1 MIIKITILI
10 FFILLIS
17 NCSEK
22 ITYTGLI
29 IDEKINYLELKNKDD
44 LLKIL
49 GQPNYIDPIENN
61 FYYFSEKNISKSRL
75 TKKTVDRL
83 ILVYYF
89 DDKNNII
96 NTKKLNLDDEKTINI
111 SENRIKNDLIK
122 KGLIEKIFGG
132 VSAQPSIPTTSELY
146 L

>member
-1 MIIKITILI
+1 MIIKKTILVFFL
-10 FFILLIS
+10 FFIIS
-17 NCSEK
+17 CSEK

-29 IDEKINYLELKNKDD
+29 IDENINYSEINNKND
-44 LLKIL
+44 LLKLL
-49 GQPNYIDPIENN
+49 GKPNYIDPMENN
-61 FYYFSEKNISKSRL
+61 FYYFSEKNVSKNSL

-89 DDKNNII
+89 DDENNII

-111 SENRIKNDLIK
+111 SEDRIKNDLIK

-132 VSAQPSIPTTSELY
+132 VSAQPSIPTTSE
-146 L
+146 

>member
-1 MIIKITILI
+1 MIIQKTILI
-10 FFILLIS
+10 FFLLFIIS
-17 NCSEK
+17 CTEK
-22 ITYTGLI
+22 VTYTGLM
-29 IDEKINYLELKNKDD
+29 IDEKINNLEINNKNDLLEL
-44 LLKIL
+44 L

-61 FYYFSEKNISKSRL
+61 FYYFSEKNISNNSL

-89 DDKNNII
+89 DDENNII
-96 NTKKLNLDDEKTINI
+96 NTKKLNLDDEKTIDI

-132 VSAQPSIPTTSELY
+132 VSAQPSIPTTSE
-146 L
+146 

>member
-1 MIIKITILI
+1 MIIKKTILI
-10 FFILLIS
+10 FFLILITS
-17 NCSEK
+17 CNDK

-29 IDEKINYLELKNKDD
+29 VNENIDYNEINNKNE
-44 LLKIL
+44 LLKLL

-61 FYYFSEKNISKSRL
+61 FYYFSEKNISKNRL

-89 DDKNNII
+89 DDENNVI
-96 NTKKLNLDDEKTINI
+96 NAKKLNLDDEKNIDI

-132 VSAQPSIPTTSELY
+132 VSAPPSIPTTSK
-146 L
+146 

>member
-1 MIIKITILI
+1 MIIRKTILI
-10 FFILLIS
+10 FILLFIIS
-17 NCSEK
+17 CTEK

-29 IDEKINYLELKNKDD
+29 IDENINYNEINNKDE
-44 LLKIL
+44 LLKLL

-61 FYYFSEKNISKSRL
+61 FYYFSEKNISKNRL

-89 DDKNNII
+89 DDENNII
-96 NTKKLNLDDEKTINI
+96 NAKKLNLDDEKNI
-111 SENRIKNDLIK
+111 DISKNRIKNDLIK

-132 VSAQPSIPTTSELY
+132 VSTQPSIPTTSE
-146 L
+146 

>member
-1 MIIKITILI
+1 MIIKKTILI
-10 FFILLIS
+10 FFLLLIIS
-17 NCSEK
+17 CSEK

-29 IDEKINYLELKNKDD
+29 IDEKINLLEINNKDE
-44 LLKIL
+44 LLQLL
-49 GQPNYIDPIENN
+49 GRPNYIDPIENN
-61 FYYFSEKNISKSRL
+61 FYYFSEKNISNNRL

-89 DDKNNII
+89 DDENNII
-96 NTKKLNLDDEKTINI
+96 NTKRLNLDDEKTVDI

-132 VSAQPSIPTTSELY
+132 VSSQPSIPTTSE
-146 L
+146 

>member
-1 MIIKITILI
+1 MIIKKTILI
-10 FFILLIS
+10 FFLLLIIS
-17 NCSEK
+17 CSEK

-29 IDEKINYLELKNKDD
+29 IDEKINYFEINNKDN
-44 LLKIL
+44 LVKLL

-61 FYYFSEKNISKSRL
+61 FYYFSEKNISKNQL

-89 DDKNNII
+89 DDENNVI
-96 NTKKLNLDDEKTINI
+96 NTKKLNLDNEKTIDI

-132 VSAQPSIPTTSELY
+132 VSAQPSIPTTSD
-146 L
+146 

>member
-1 MIIKITILI
+1 MIIRKTILI
-10 FFILLIS
+10 FILLFIIS
-17 NCSEK
+17 CTEK

-29 IDEKINYLELKNKDD
+29 IDENINYNEINNKDE
-44 LLKIL
+44 LLKLL

-61 FYYFSEKNISKSRL
+61 FYYFSEKNISKNRL

-89 DDKNNII
+89 DDENNII
-96 NTKKLNLDDEKTINI
+96 NAKKLNLDDEKNIDI

-132 VSAQPSIPTTSELY
+132 VSAQPSIPTTSE
-146 L
+146 

>member
-1 MIIKITILI
+1 MIIKKTILI
-10 FFILLIS
+10 IFILFIIS
-17 NCSEK
+17 CSDK

-29 IDEKINYLELKNKDD
+29 IDKNIDNIEINNKNELLQ
-44 LLKIL
+44 LLGK
-49 GQPNYIDPIENN
+49 PNYIDPIENN
-61 FYYFSEKNISKSRL
+61 FYYFSEKNISKNRL

-89 DDKNNII
+89 DEENNII
-96 NTKKLNLDDEKTINI
+96 DTKKLNLDDQKTINI

-132 VSAQPSIPTTSELY
+132 VSAQPSIPTNSE
-146 L
+146 

>member
-1 MIIKITILI
+1 MIIKKTILV
-10 FFILLIS
+10 FFLLLIIS
-17 NCSEK
+17 CTEK

-29 IDEKINYLELKNKDD
+29 IDENINYSEINNKND
-44 LLKIL
+44 LLKLL
-49 GQPNYIDPIENN
+49 GQPNYIDPMENN
-61 FYYFSEKNISKSRL
+61 FYYFSEKNISKNSL

-89 DDKNNII
+89 DDENNII
-96 NTKKLNLDDEKTINI
+96 NTKRLNLDDEKAVDI

-132 VSAQPSIPTTSELY
+132 VSAQPSIPTTSE
-146 L
+146 

>member
-1 MIIKITILI
+1 MIIKKTILI
-10 FFILLIS
+10 FFLLLIT

-29 IDEKINYLELKNKDD
+29 IDEKIDYSELKNKDD

-75 TKKTVDRL
+75 NKKTVDRL

-89 DDKNNII
+89 DDQNNII
-96 NTKKLNLDDEKTINI
+96 NSKELNLDDEKTINI
-111 SENRIKNDLIK
+111 SENRIKNNLIK

-132 VSAQPSIPTTSELY
+132 VSAQPSIPTTSE
-146 L
+146 

>member
-1 MIIKITILI
+1 MIIKKTILI
-10 FFILLIS
+10 FFLLLIIS
-17 NCSEK
+17 CSEK

-29 IDEKINYLELKNKDD
+29 IDENINYSEINNKND
-44 LLKIL
+44 LLKLL

-61 FYYFSEKNISKSRL
+61 FYYFSEKNISKNRL
-75 TKKTVDRL
+75 TKKTIDRL

-96 NTKKLNLDDEKTINI
+96 DTKKLNLDDEKTINI
-111 SENRIKNDLIK
+111 SKNRVKNDLIK

-132 VSAQPSIPTTSELY
+132 VSAQPSIPTTSE
-146 L
+146 

>member
-1 MIIKITILI
+1 MIIQKTILI
-10 FFILLIS
+10 FFLLLIIS
-17 NCSEK
+17 CTEK
-22 ITYTGLI
+22 VTYTGLM
-29 IDEKINYLELKNKDD
+29 IDEKINNLEINNKND
-44 LLKIL
+44 LLKLL

-132 VSAQPSIPTTSELY
+132 VSAQPSIPTTSE
-146 L
+146 

>member
-1 MIIKITILI
+1 MIIKKTILI
-10 FFILLIS
+10 FFLLLIT

-29 IDEKINYLELKNKDD
+29 IDEKIDYSELKNKDD

-61 FYYFSEKNISKSRL
+61 FYYFSEKNISKNSL

-89 DDKNNII
+89 DDENNII
-96 NTKKLNLDDEKTINI
+96 NTKKLNLDDEKIINI

-132 VSAQPSIPTTSELY
+132 VSAQPSIPTNSE
-146 L
+146 

>member
-1 MIIKITILI
+1 MLIKKA
-10 FFILLIS
+10 ILLFFLLLILS
-17 NCSEK
+17 CSEK

-29 IDEKINYLELKNKDD
+29 IDENINYNEINNKDE
-44 LLKIL
+44 LLKLL

-61 FYYFSEKNISKSRL
+61 FYYFSEKNISKNRL

-89 DDKNNII
+89 DDENNII
-96 NTKKLNLDDEKTINI
+96 NAKKLNLDDEKNIDI

-132 VSAQPSIPTTSELY
+132 VSTQPSIPTTSE
-146 L
+146 

>member
-1 MIIKITILI
+1 MIIKKTILV
-10 FFILLIS
+10 FFLLSIIS
-17 NCSEK
+17 CSEK

-29 IDEKINYLELKNKDD
+29 IDENINYIEISNKNE
-44 LLKIL
+44 LLKLL

-61 FYYFSEKNISKSRL
+61 FYYFSEKNISKNRL

-89 DDKNNII
+89 DDENNII
-96 NTKKLNLDDEKTINI
+96 NTKKLNLDDEKNINI

-122 KGLIEKIFGG
+122 KGLIEKIFGV
-132 VSAQPSIPTTSELY
+132 VSAQPSIPTTSE
-146 L
+146 

>member
-1 MIIKITILI
+1 MIRKKTILI
-10 FFILLIS
+10 FFLLLIIS
-17 NCSEK
+17 CSEK

-29 IDEKINYLELKNKDD
+29 IDEKINLLEINNKDE
-44 LLKIL
+44 LLQLL

-61 FYYFSEKNISKSRL
+61 FYYFSEKNISKNRL

-89 DDKNNII
+89 DNENNII
-96 NTKKLNLDDEKTINI
+96 DTKRFNLDDEKIINI
-111 SENRIKNDLIK
+111 SDKRIKNNLIK

-132 VSAQPSIPTTSELY
+132 VSSQPTTIPTTSE
-146 L
+146 

>member
-1 MIIKITILI
+1 MIIKKTILI
-10 FFILLIS
+10 FFILLIIS
-17 NCSEK
+17 CSEK

-29 IDEKINYLELKNKDD
+29 IDEKINLLEINNKDE
-44 LLKIL
+44 LLQLL

-61 FYYFSEKNISKSRL
+61 FYYFSEKNISKNRL

-89 DDKNNII
+89 DDENNIVD
-96 NTKKLNLDDEKTINI
+96 TKRFNLDDEKMINI
-111 SENRIKNDLIK
+111 SDNRIENNLIK

-132 VSAQPSIPTTSELY
+132 VSSQPTIPTTSE
-146 L
+146 

>member
-1 MIIKITILI
+1 MIIKKTILI
-10 FFILLIS
+10 FFLLLIIS
-17 NCSEK
+17 CSEK

-29 IDEKINYLELKNKDD
+29 IDKNINYSEINNKND
-44 LLKIL
+44 LLNLL
-49 GQPNYIDPIENN
+49 GQPNYIDPVEKN
-61 FYYFSEKNISKSRL
+61 FYYFSEKNISKNSL

-132 VSAQPSIPTTSELY
+132 VSAQPSIPTTSE
-146 L
+146 

>member
-1 MIIKITILI
+1 MIIKKTILI
-10 FFILLIS
+10 FFLLLVIS
-17 NCSEK
+17 CSEK

-29 IDEKINYLELKNKDD
+29 IDEKINYLEINNKND
-44 LLKIL
+44 LLKLL

-61 FYYFSEKNISKSRL
+61 FYYFSEKNISKNSL

-89 DDKNNII
+89 DDENNII
-96 NTKKLNLDDEKTINI
+96 NTKKLNLDDEKIINI

-132 VSAQPSIPTTSELY
+132 VSAQPSVPTTSE
-146 L
+146 

>member
-1 MIIKITILI
+1 MIIKKTILI
-10 FFILLIS
+10 FFLILITS
-17 NCSEK
+17 CNDK

-29 IDEKINYLELKNKDD
+29 VNENINYNEINNKNE
-44 LLKIL
+44 LLKLL

-61 FYYFSEKNISKSRL
+61 FYYFSEKNISKNRL

-89 DDKNNII
+89 DDENNVI
-96 NTKKLNLDDEKTINI
+96 NAKKLNLDDEKNIDI

-122 KGLIEKIFGG
+122 KGLIEKVFGG
-132 VSAQPSIPTTSELY
+132 VSTQPSIPTTSE
-146 L
+146 

>member
-1 MIIKITILI
+1 MIIKKTILI
-10 FFILLIS
+10 FFLLLVIS
-17 NCSEK
+17 CSEK

-29 IDEKINYLELKNKDD
+29 IDENINYLEINNKND
-44 LLKIL
+44 LLKLL
-49 GQPNYIDPIENN
+49 GQPNYIDPMENN
-61 FYYFSEKNISKSRL
+61 FYYFSEKNISKNSL

-89 DDKNNII
+89 DVEDNII
-96 NTKKLNLDDEKTINI
+96 NTKKLNLDNEKTIDI

-132 VSAQPSIPTTSELY
+132 VSSQPSIPTTSD
-146 L
+146 

>member
-1 MIIKITILI
+1 MIIKKTILI
-10 FFILLIS
+10 FFLLLIIS
-17 NCSEK
+17 CSEK

-29 IDEKINYLELKNKDD
+29 IDKNINYLEINNKND
-44 LLKIL
+44 LLNLL
-49 GQPNYIDPIENN
+49 GQPNYIDPIEKN
-61 FYYFSEKNISKSRL
+61 FYYFSEKNISKNSL

-89 DDKNNII
+89 DDENNII

-132 VSAQPSIPTTSELY
+132 VSAQPSVPTTSE
-146 L
+146 

>member
-1 MIIKITILI
+1 MIIKKTILI
-10 FFILLIS
+10 FFLLLFIS
-17 NCSEK
+17 CSEK
-22 ITYTGLI
+22 ITYTGLM
-29 IDEKINYLELKNKDD
+29 IDEKINYLGINNKDD
-44 LLKIL
+44 LLKLL

-61 FYYFSEKNISKSRL
+61 FYYFSEKNISKNSL

-89 DDKNNII
+89 DNEDNII
-96 NTKKLNLDDEKTINI
+96 NTKKLNLDDEKTIDI

-132 VSAQPSIPTTSELY
+132 VSAQPSIPTTSE
-146 L
+146 

>member
-1 MIIKITILI
+1 MIIKKAILI
-10 FFILLIS
+10 FFIFFLIS
-17 NCSEK
+17 CSEK

-29 IDEKINYLELKNKDD
+29 IDKNIDNIEINNKNEL
-44 LLKIL
+44 LQIL

-61 FYYFSEKNISKSRL
+61 FYYFSETNISKNRL

-89 DDKNNII
+89 DDENNII
-96 NTKKLNLDDEKTINI
+96 NTKKINLDDEKTINI

-132 VSAQPSIPTTSELY
+132 ISSQPSIPTTSE
-146 L
+146 

>member
-1 MIIKITILI
+1 MIIKKTILI
-10 FFILLIS
+10 FFLLLIIS
-17 NCSEK
+17 CSEK

-29 IDEKINYLELKNKDD
+29 IDENINYNEINNKDE
-44 LLKIL
+44 LLKLL

-61 FYYFSEKNISKSRL
+61 FYYFSEKNISKNRL

-89 DDKNNII
+89 DDENNII
-96 NTKKLNLDDEKTINI
+96 NTKKLNLDNEKTIDI

-132 VSAQPSIPTTSELY
+132 VSAQPSIPTTSE
-146 L
+146 

>member
-1 MIIKITILI
+1 MIIKKTILI
-10 FFILLIS
+10 SLLLIIIS
-17 NCSEK
+17 CTEK
-22 ITYTGLI
+22 VTYTGLI
-29 IDEKINYLELKNKDD
+29 IDEKINSLEINNKNDLLEL
-44 LLKIL
+44 L
-49 GQPNYIDPIENN
+49 GRPNYIDPIENN
-61 FYYFSEKNISKSRL
+61 FYYFSEKNISKNSL

-132 VSAQPSIPTTSELY
+132 VSAQPSIPTTSE
-146 L
+146 

>member
-1 MIIKITILI
+1 MIIKKTILI
-10 FFILLIS
+10 FFLLLIIS
-17 NCSEK
+17 CSEK
-22 ITYTGLI
+22 VTYTGLI
-29 IDEKINYLELKNKDD
+29 IDENINYNEINNKDE
-44 LLKIL
+44 LLKLL

-61 FYYFSEKNISKSRL
+61 FYYFSEKNISKNRL

-89 DDKNNII
+89 DDENNII

-111 SENRIKNDLIK
+111 SEDRIKNDLIK

-132 VSAQPSIPTTSELY
+132 VSAQPSIPTTSE
-146 L
+146 

>member
-1 MIIKITILI
+1 MIIKKTILI
-10 FFILLIS
+10 FILLFIIS
-17 NCSEK
+17 CTER

-29 IDEKINYLELKNKDD
+29 IDENINYNEINNKNE
-44 LLKIL
+44 LLKLL

-61 FYYFSEKNISKSRL
+61 FYYFSEKNISKNRL

-89 DDKNNII
+89 DDENNVI
-96 NTKKLNLDDEKTINI
+96 NAKKLNLDDEKNIDI

-132 VSAQPSIPTTSELY
+132 VSAQPSIPTTSE
-146 L
+146 